1 MLTKNETFSS
11 NVVIFL
17 AFQGLNH
24 MFCVFTGVMAQDD
37 TVTFE

>member
-1 MLTKNETFSS
+1 MLTKNETFS

-24 MFCVFTGVMAQDD
+24 MFCVFTEVMAQDD
-37 TVTFE
+37 TVTFG